1 MNFLGR
7 HVAHIL
13 SLWQGAAG
21 VVGSEAHVVR
31 EGLFSLC

>member
-1 MNFLGR
+1 M
-7 HVAHIL
+7 AHIL

-21 VVGSEAHVVR
+21 AAGSEARVVR